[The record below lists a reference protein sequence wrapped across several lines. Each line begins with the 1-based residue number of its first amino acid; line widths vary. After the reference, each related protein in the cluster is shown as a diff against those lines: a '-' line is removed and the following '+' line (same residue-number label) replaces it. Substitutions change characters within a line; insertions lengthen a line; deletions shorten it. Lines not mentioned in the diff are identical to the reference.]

1 MSNSASGSN
10 HKINGCVRAD
20 RTVCPFRQQIRERKQ
35 PMLSLSYLATSAG
48 TDASVDG
55 GQSPFIKIVDKEDWL
70 CYFVRNGVM
79 IENSPMSVMLYVLKW
94 SINWNLRGKYD

>member
-55 GQSPFIKIVDKEDWL
+55 GQSPFIKIVDKGDWL
-70 CYFVRNGVM
+70 CYFVRNVTYECYAICVEM
-79 IENSPMSVMLYVLKW
+79 VDKLEFA
-94 SINWNLRGKYD
+94 R

>member
-10 HKINGCVRAD
+10 RKINGCVRAG

-55 GQSPFIKIVDKEDWL
+55 GQSPFIKIVDKGGLAMLFCTQRGYDRKFTYE
-70 CYFVRNGVM
+70 CYAICVEMVD
-79 IENSPMSVMLYVLKW
+79 
-94 SINWNLRGKYD
+94 KYEFAR